1 MNILSL
7 CIIISLLLSS
17 EKTVLGNQQSSNK
30 KHDKIDLTTIRLG
43 ELEDGF
49 CIPCHGGIKPLS
61 PDEENDLLK
70 QIKGW
75 NIHRNDSKPHSIVRE
90 YNFASFSETIKFL
103 NQVAVVSE
111 REKHHPDIYLS
122 YTRLRLE
129 LHTHAIKG
137 LSLNDYVLA
146 AKINKLKPVLGQQR
160 VERPS
165 TNIRSHRIKQSQIQE
180 NLAQLMKW
188 KVKKTTHPQLTRETS
203 WKNFA
208 QAMEFANL
216 LAHYIDEVKY
226 YPEIYIFYNK
236 VNLELYEHPKSS
248 SLEGPDFIVARS
260 INLIIDRVWQK
271 FHTRAS
277 EPQYKG
283 LLSQ

>member
-1 MNILSL
+1 MNVLFLLILTS
-7 CIIISLLLSS
+7 ILLSPQCP
-17 EKTVLGNQQSSNK
+17 LIAHSNK

-61 PDEENDLLK
+61 TDEENDLLK

-75 NIHRNDSKPHSIVRE
+75 NIHRNNAKPNSIVRE
-90 YNFASFSETIKFL
+90 YNFATFSETIKFL
-103 NQVAVVSE
+103 NQIAVVSE

-146 AKINKLKPVLGQQR
+146 AKINKLKPTLGQQR
-160 VERPS
+160 AERPS
-165 TNIRSHRIKQSQIQE
+165 SIIKSHRIKQSQIQE
-180 NLAQLMKW
+180 NLAQLIKW
-188 KVKKTTHPQLTRETS
+188 KVKKIEHPQLTRETF
-203 WKNFA
+203 WKNFG
-208 QAMEFANL
+208 QAMEFVNL
-216 LAHYIDEVKY
+216 LVAYAQKVQY

-236 VNLELYEHPKSS
+236 VNLELYEHPRSS

-260 INLIIDRVWQK
+260 INLIIDRVWKK

-277 EPQYKG
+277 EHM
-283 LLSQ
+283 LLISSLN

>member
-1 MNILSL
+1 MKKPFLFVA
-7 CIIISLLLSS
+7 ISLFFISS
-17 EKTVLGNQQSSNK
+17 ITLLGNQQTVNK
-30 KHDKIDLTTIRLG
+30 KHDAIDLATIRLG

-61 PDEENDLLK
+61 REEENNLLT
-70 QIKGW
+70 QVKGW
-75 NIHRNDSKPHSIVRE
+75 NIHRDNKKPNSIVRE
-90 YNFASFSETIKFL
+90 YNFANFSETMRFI
-103 NQVAVVSE
+103 NQVAVISE
-111 REKHHPDIYLS
+111 REKHHPDMYVS

-146 AKINKLKPVLGQQR
+146 AKINKLKPVLGQKR

-165 TNIRSHRIKQSQIQE
+165 TNIRSLRIKQSQIQE
-180 NLAQLMKW
+180 NLSQLIKW
-188 KVKKTTHPQLTRETS
+188 RVKKSNHPQLTRETT
-203 WKNFA
+203 WKNFG
-208 QAMEFANL
+208 QAIEFVNSLGAY
-216 LAHYIDEVKY
+216 AHEVKY

-236 VNLELYEHPKSS
+236 VNLELYEHPRSN

-260 INLIIDRVWQK
+260 VNLIIDRVWQK

-277 EPQYKG
+277 EPKYKM
-283 LLSQ
+283 LMLK